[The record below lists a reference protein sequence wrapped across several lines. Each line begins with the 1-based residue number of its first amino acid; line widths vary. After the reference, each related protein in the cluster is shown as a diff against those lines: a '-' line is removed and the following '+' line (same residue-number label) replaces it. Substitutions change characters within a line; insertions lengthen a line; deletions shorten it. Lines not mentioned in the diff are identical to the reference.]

1 MKASAIIIAM
11 LAIVSAPAGCRGHQA
26 ATLRDSTSAYADT
39 TRTTADTATHRAA
52 THGSSAT
59 MSAITS
65 RATVRFV
72 GGSGGTVSID
82 SAGRITLGGVDSIE
96 ASLTATHATDSTTST
111 RTEDTAAHRE
121 QATGISH
128 HAAHREQPSAPA
140 PKWYDTA
147 FRRIG
152 QGVILAALLWLLFL
166 YLHRRK

>member
-1 MKASAIIIAM
+1 MKRAAIIAT
-11 LAIVSAPAGCRGHQA
+11 LAIALSLAGCRGHRA
-26 ATLRDSTSAYADT
+26 ATLRDSATACVDT
-39 TRTTADTATHRAA
+39 TRTTLDTIGHRSE
-52 THGSSAT
+52 TTGTSAT

-96 ASLTATHATDSTTST
+96 ASLTATHATDSSTTTST
-111 RTEDTAAHRE
+111 EDAAVHRE

-128 HAAHREQPSAPA
+128 HTEQREQPSAPA

-152 QGVILAALLWLLFL
+152 QGVLLAAILWLLFL